1 MNAVTDKVTDSENVK
16 GTPKKVP
23 RPASK
28 EAVKDIIAISKQLD
42 EQMQIASGHQVWI
55 DKLREGHSS
64 LRSDIKQL
72 QQFVQE
78 DGETLEDIIEKHNK
92 VTEMIETL
100 YHNLQTIQSMV
111 EKMAA
116 QEPDEDPEWSILG
129 IEAKKSTWKKILKSV
144 AAAICMVGVSYYAYK
159 KLNQTSPN
167 KANLAVTM

>member
-1 MNAVTDKVTDSENVK
+1 MNAVTDKITGSANVK
-16 GTPKKVP
+16 GTTKKVP
-23 RPASK
+23 HPASK
-28 EAVKDIIAISKQLD
+28 EAVKDIIEISKRLD
-42 EQMQIASGHQVWI
+42 EQMQIASGHQVGI
-55 DKLREGHSS
+55 DKLREGHIS

-72 QQFVQE
+72 QEFVKE
-78 DGETLEDIIEKHNK
+78 DGETIEDIIEKHNK
-92 VTEMIETL
+92 LTDMIETL
-100 YHNLQTIQSMV
+100 YGNLQVIQSMV